1 MTGPA
6 VSPRA
11 DARPGPAYPPARRAD
26 VVEQLAGHRVADP
39 YRGLEEPDSA
49 ESRAWLAAQD
59 ELAAEYLAALPG
71 RSALAARIADLAAT
85 GLVSS
90 PVWRGERCF
99 FCGVSRARARR
110 ADHVGAR

>member
-11 DARPGPAYPPARRAD
+11 DALPGPAYPPARRAD
-26 VVEQLAGHRVADP
+26 VVEQLAAHRVADR
-39 YRGLEEPDSA
+39 YRWLEDPHSA

-85 GLVSS
+85 GLVNS
-90 PVWRGERCF
+90 PVWRGER
-99 FCGVSRARARR
+99 
-110 ADHVGAR
+110 